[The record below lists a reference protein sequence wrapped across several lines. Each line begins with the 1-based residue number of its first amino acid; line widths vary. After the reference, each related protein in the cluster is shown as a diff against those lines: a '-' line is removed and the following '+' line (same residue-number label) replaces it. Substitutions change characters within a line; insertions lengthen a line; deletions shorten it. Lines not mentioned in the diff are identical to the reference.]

1 MSLQQLADL
10 IFPDV
15 TKTPED
21 YLKAYPKRELAEG
34 AKVTRYAPS
43 PTGFQHI
50 GGVFAALV
58 NERIAKQSGGV
69 FYLRI
74 EDTDQKREVEGAI
87 EDTIATMHN
96 FGMDFDEGMTGEN
109 SSKGNYG
116 PYKQSERAEIY
127 KTFAKDLILKGLAY
141 PCFMTAEE
149 LNEMREKQIASK
161 LTPGCY
167 GEFAIYRKTF
177 AKDLILKG
185 LAYPCFMTAEELNEM
200 REKQIASKLTPGC
213 YGEFAI
219 YRSLSADEAI
229 EKIKAGTEYIL
240 RLKSPGDDKKRVEF
254 TDLIKGETSFPE
266 NVQDVVI
273 IKADGL
279 PTYHFAHVIDDYLM
293 GTTTVIR
300 GEEWLSSLPIHV
312 QLFEV
317 LGFERPEYAHIPNV
331 MKLDGEA
338 KRKLSKRKDPESA
351 VSYYREEGYPRAS
364 VVEYLL
370 NIINSSFEEWRMEN
384 PKVDYHDFPVA
395 LDKMSKSG
403 ALFDLVKLNDV
414 SKDVIS
420 KMPAEKV
427 YNLYIQWAKEY
438 DKVMYELAVKYETMT
453 KEIFNID
460 KEGPKPRKDYGKWS
474 EVKEK
479 ICYFYDE
486 FFNEEKAEQIE
497 LPKNVSMEDAKA
509 IIAAYKEAYNY
520 DTDQETWFNEL
531 KELALTLGYTADR
544 KAYKKT
550 PEAFKGMVSDVK
562 EAYNYDTDQETWF
575 NELKELALT
584 LGYTA
589 DRKAY
594 KKTPEAFKGMVSDV
608 AGAVRTAISHRTNT
622 PDLYTIM
629 HIIGEEAVRARFE
642 SFLTK

>member
-10 IFPDV
+10 IFPEI
-15 TKTPED
+15 TKVPAD
-21 YLKAYPKRELAEG
+21 YEAMYPKRVLKEG
-34 AKVTRYAPS
+34 AQVTRYAPS

-58 NERIAKQSGGV
+58 AERVAKQSDGV

-74 EDTDQKREVEGAI
+74 EDTDQKREVAGAI
-87 EDTIATMHN
+87 QDTIATMHN

-116 PYKQSERAEIY
+116 PYKQSERAEMY
-127 KTFAKDLILKGLAY
+127 KTFAKELIIKGLAY

-149 LNEMREKQIASK
+149 LGAMRDQQMAEKI
-161 LTPGCY
+161 TPGCY
-167 GEFAIYRKTF
+167 GKYAIYR
-177 AKDLILKG
+177 DLS
-185 LAYPCFMTAEELNEM
+185 AEEA
-200 REKQIASKLTPGC
+200 IA
-213 YGEFAI
+213 
-219 YRSLSADEAI
+219 
-229 EKIKAGTEYIL
+229 KIKAGEPYIL
-240 RLKSPGDDKKRVEF
+240 RLKSPGHEENRVEF

-279 PTYHFAHVIDDYLM
+279 PTYHFAHVIDDHFM
-293 GTTTVIR
+293 GTTVVTR

-317 LGFERPEYAHIPNV
+317 LGFECPAYAHIPNV
-331 MKLDGEA
+331 MKQDGGA

-351 VSYYREEGYPRAS
+351 VSYYKEEGYPKES

-370 NIINSSFEEWRMEN
+370 NIINSSYEEWRMEN
-384 PKVDYHDFPVA
+384 PKTDYHEFPVA

-414 SKDVIS
+414 SKDVIC
-420 KMPAEKV
+420 KMPADQV
-427 YNLYIQWAKEY
+427 YDLYIEWAKDFAPE
-438 DKVMYELAVKYETMT
+438 MYELATKHEAMT
-453 KEIFNID
+453 REIFNID

-479 ICYFYDE
+479 ICYFY
-486 FFNEEKAEQIE
+486 EELFKEETAEQVE
-497 LPKNVSMEDAKA
+497 LPKNVSMEQAKEIMKA
-509 IIAAYKEAYNY
+509 YAAVYNY

-531 KELALTLGYTADR
+531 KEMAIG
-544 KAYKKT
+544 
-550 PEAFKGMVSDVK
+550 
-562 EAYNYDTDQETWF
+562 
-575 NELKELALT
+575 

-642 SFLTK
+642 AFLNL

>member
-15 TKTPED
+15 AKTPED
-21 YLKAYPKRELAEG
+21 YLKAYPKRTLSEG

-58 NERIAKQSGGV
+58 NERIAKQSGGI

-96 FGMDFDEGMTGEN
+96 FGMEFDEGMTGED

-127 KTFAKDLILKGLAY
+127 KTFAKDLVLKGLAY

-149 LNEMREKQIASK
+149 LNEMREKQIAAK

-167 GEFAIYRKTF
+167 GEFAIYR
-177 AKDLILKG
+177 
-185 LAYPCFMTAEELNEM
+185 N
-200 REKQIASKLTPGC
+200 
-213 YGEFAI
+213 
-219 YRSLSADEAI
+219 LSADEAM
-229 EKIKAGTEYIL
+229 EKIKAGMPYIL
-240 RLKSPGDDKKRVEF
+240 RLKSPGDAEKRVEF
-254 TDLIKGETSFPE
+254 VDLIKGETSFPE
-266 NVQDVVI
+266 NIQDVVI

-279 PTYHFAHVIDDYLM
+279 PTYHFAHAIDDYLM

-312 QLFEV
+312 QLFDV

-384 PKVDYHDFPVA
+384 PKADYHDFPVA

-403 ALFDLVKLNDV
+403 ALFDLIKLNDV

-420 KMPAEKV
+420 KMPAEEVYTLFVEWAKV
-427 YNLYIQWAKEY
+427 YDQEMY
-438 DKVMYELAVKYETMT
+438 DLATKYESMT

-486 FFNEEKAEQIE
+486 FFNAETAEQIE

-509 IIAAYKEAYNY
+509 IITAYKEAYNY

-531 KELALTLGYTADR
+531 KELAI
-544 KAYKKT
+544 
-550 PEAFKGMVSDVK
+550 
-562 EAYNYDTDQETWF
+562 
-575 NELKELALT
+575 T

>member
-167 GEFAIYRKTF
+167 GEFAIYR
-177 AKDLILKG
+177 
-185 LAYPCFMTAEELNEM
+185 
-200 REKQIASKLTPGC
+200 
-213 YGEFAI
+213 
-219 YRSLSADEAI
+219 SLSADEAI

-240 RLKSPGDDKKRVEF
+240 RLKSPSDDKKRVEF

-420 KMPAEKV
+420 KMPAEEV

-438 DKVMYELAVKYETMT
+438 DQSMYELAVKYETMT

-486 FFNEEKAEQIE
+486 FFNEEKVEQIE
-497 LPKNVSMEDAKA
+497 LPKNVSMEDAKT
-509 IIAAYKEAYNY
+509 IIEAY
-520 DTDQETWFNEL
+520 
-531 KELALTLGYTADR
+531 
-544 KAYKKT
+544 
-550 PEAFKGMVSDVK
+550 K

>member
-15 TKTPED
+15 TKTPAD
-21 YLKAYPKRELAEG
+21 YIKAYPNRNLPEG
-34 AKVTRYAPS
+34 ARVTRYAPS

-58 NERIAKQSGGV
+58 SERIAKQSGGV

-87 EDTIATMHN
+87 DDTIATMHN

-109 SSKGNYG
+109 ESKGIYG

-127 KTFAKDLILKGLAY
+127 KTFAKDLIVRGLAY

-149 LNEMREKQIASK
+149 LNEMREKQIAEK

-167 GEFAIYRKTF
+167 GEYAIYRN
-177 AKDLILKG
+177 LS
-185 LAYPCFMTAEELNEM
+185 PEEAM
-200 REKQIASKLTPGC
+200 
-213 YGEFAI
+213 
-219 YRSLSADEAI
+219 
-229 EKIKAGTEYIL
+229 EKINAGMPYIL
-240 RLKSPGDDKKRVEF
+240 RLKSPGNAEKRIEF
-254 TDLIKGETSFPE
+254 VDLIKGETSFPE
-266 NVQDVVI
+266 NIQDVVI

-279 PTYHFAHVIDDYLM
+279 PTYHFAHAIDDHLM
-293 GTTTVIR
+293 HTTTVAR

-312 QLFEV
+312 QLFDV

-331 MKLDGEA
+331 MKMDGDS

-351 VSYYREEGYPRAS
+351 VSYYKEEGYPKDS

-370 NIINSSFEEWRMEN
+370 NIINSNYEEWRMEN
-384 PKVDYHDFPVA
+384 PTVDYHEFPVA

-420 KMPAEKV
+420 KMPADKV
-427 YNLYIQWAKEY
+427 YELYTAWAKEFDTEMY
-438 DKVMYELAVKYETMT
+438 DLATKHETMT
-453 KEIFNID
+453 REIFNID

-486 FFNEEKAEQIE
+486 FFNAETAQQVE

-531 KELALTLGYTADR
+531 KELAI
-544 KAYKKT
+544 
-550 PEAFKGMVSDVK
+550 
-562 EAYNYDTDQETWF
+562 
-575 NELKELALT
+575 T

-629 HIIGEEAVRARFE
+629 HIIGEDAVRARFE
-642 SFLTK
+642 AFLNL

>member
-10 IFPDV
+10 IFPEI
-15 TKTPED
+15 TKVPAD
-21 YLKAYPKRELAEG
+21 YEAMYPKRVLKEG
-34 AKVTRYAPS
+34 AQVTRYAPS

-58 NERIAKQSGGV
+58 AERVAKQSGGV

-74 EDTDQKREVEGAI
+74 EDTDQKREVAGAI
-87 EDTIATMHN
+87 QDTIATMHN

-116 PYKQSERAEIY
+116 PYKQSERAEMY
-127 KTFAKDLILKGLAY
+127 KTFAKELIIKGLAY

-149 LNEMREKQIASK
+149 LGAMRDQQMAEKI
-161 LTPGCY
+161 TPGCY
-167 GEFAIYRKTF
+167 GKYAIYR
-177 AKDLILKG
+177 DLS
-185 LAYPCFMTAEELNEM
+185 AEEA
-200 REKQIASKLTPGC
+200 IA
-213 YGEFAI
+213 
-219 YRSLSADEAI
+219 
-229 EKIKAGTEYIL
+229 KIKAGEPYIL
-240 RLKSPGDDKKRVEF
+240 RLKSPGHEENRVEF

-279 PTYHFAHVIDDYLM
+279 PTYHFAHVIDDHFM
-293 GTTTVIR
+293 GTTVVTR

-317 LGFERPEYAHIPNV
+317 LGFECPAYAHIPNV
-331 MKLDGEA
+331 MKQDGGA

-351 VSYYREEGYPRAS
+351 VSYYKEEGYPKES

-370 NIINSSFEEWRMEN
+370 NIINSSYEEWRMEN
-384 PKVDYHDFPVA
+384 PKTDYHEFPVA

-414 SKDVIS
+414 SKDVIC
-420 KMPAEKV
+420 KMPADQV
-427 YNLYIQWAKEY
+427 YDLYIEWAKDFAPE
-438 DKVMYELAVKYETMT
+438 MYELATKHEAMT
-453 KEIFNID
+453 REIFNID

-479 ICYFYDE
+479 ICYFY
-486 FFNEEKAEQIE
+486 EELFKEETAEQVE
-497 LPKNVSMEDAKA
+497 LPKNVSMEQAKEIMKA
-509 IIAAYKEAYNY
+509 YAAVYNY

-531 KELALTLGYTADR
+531 KEMAIG
-544 KAYKKT
+544 
-550 PEAFKGMVSDVK
+550 
-562 EAYNYDTDQETWF
+562 
-575 NELKELALT
+575 

-642 SFLTK
+642 AFLNL